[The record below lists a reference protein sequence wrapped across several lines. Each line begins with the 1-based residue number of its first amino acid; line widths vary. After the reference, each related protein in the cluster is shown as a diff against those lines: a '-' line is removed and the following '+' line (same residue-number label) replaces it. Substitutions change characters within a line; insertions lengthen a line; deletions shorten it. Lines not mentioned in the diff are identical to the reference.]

1 MAAMRNVSSTPL
13 SCRTKTNSKKKPT
26 AIRMYCRYVE
36 TTSFLADTAVSDRGL
51 CAQIYQSLA
60 PPWLRGGKFTVH
72 RPLCIIAPSMR
83 GGNVQKARHVGQG
96 REARA
101 ASRANLRSATLP
113 EGAGRRAGTIV
124 ERREARKANKDS
136 VYRRRRIMAFGLLL
150 SFVLALVSTVL
161 AEAAGVE
168 ISTPVRPESLTGLG
182 YHPEGESLV
191 AIVPHGEN
199 LSANPLLG
207 LFADGST
214 PENIHYHM
222 MDAAGRTGPRTG
234 ALDVGAQ
241 AGTTVYAPVTG
252 MITAIRPDP
261 MVQGA
266 NVVEIKPDANAN
278 VRVTV
283 SLVQSDEA
291 NAGVTSSVTAG
302 LTEIGTVADSAEIL
316 DPQLSSYISD
326 AGNHV
331 TVSVPRVG

>member
-1 MAAMRNVSSTPL
+1 MAL
-13 SCRTKTNSKKKPT
+13 
-26 AIRMYCRYVE
+26 
-36 TTSFLADTAVSDRGL
+36 
-51 CAQIYQSLA
+51 
-60 PPWLRGGKFTVH
+60 
-72 RPLCIIAPSMR
+72 
-83 GGNVQKARHVGQG
+83 
-96 REARA
+96 
-101 ASRANLRSATLP
+101 
-113 EGAGRRAGTIV
+113 
-124 ERREARKANKDS
+124 
-136 VYRRRRIMAFGLLL
+136 GLLL
-150 SFVLALVSTVL
+150 SFVLALVFAVLVQSPEVAEPAVPIDPGNAGPATVL

-199 LSANPLLG
+199 LSANPLVG

-241 AGTTVYAPVTG
+241 AGTPVYAPVTG

-291 NAGVTSSVTAG
+291 NAGVTSRVTAG
-302 LTEIGTVADSAEIL
+302 MTELGTVADSAEIL

>member
-1 MAAMRNVSSTPL
+1 MAL
-13 SCRTKTNSKKKPT
+13 
-26 AIRMYCRYVE
+26 
-36 TTSFLADTAVSDRGL
+36 
-51 CAQIYQSLA
+51 
-60 PPWLRGGKFTVH
+60 
-72 RPLCIIAPSMR
+72 
-83 GGNVQKARHVGQG
+83 
-96 REARA
+96 
-101 ASRANLRSATLP
+101 
-113 EGAGRRAGTIV
+113 
-124 ERREARKANKDS
+124 
-136 VYRRRRIMAFGLLL
+136 GLLL
-150 SFVLALVSTVL
+150 SFVLALVFAVLVQSPKAAERAVPIDPGNAGPATVL

-168 ISTPVRPESLTGLG
+168 ISTPVRPESITGLG

-191 AIVPHGEN
+191 EMAPHGEN
-199 LSANPLLG
+199 LSANPLVG
-207 LFADGST
+207 LLTDGST
-214 PENIHYHM
+214 PENIHYHVM
-222 MDAAGRTGPRTG
+222 EAASRTGPRTG

-291 NAGVTSSVTAG
+291 NAGVTSRVTAG
-302 LTEIGTVADSAEIL
+302 MTELGTVADSAEIL
-316 DPQLSSYISD
+316 DPQLSSYTSD